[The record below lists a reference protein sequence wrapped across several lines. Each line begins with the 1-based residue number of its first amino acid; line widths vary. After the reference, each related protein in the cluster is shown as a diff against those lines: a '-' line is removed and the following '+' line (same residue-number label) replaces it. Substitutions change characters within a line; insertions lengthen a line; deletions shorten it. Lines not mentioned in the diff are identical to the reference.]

1 MKKVILSILDKI
13 EEQKK
18 EKRFFE
24 KISFEQFEKDISKLL
39 GTKLEEKEVKKI
51 YENIDMPLRGTGS
64 SAGYDFSS
72 PIYFILKPG
81 EKKVVPTGIKASMN
95 RDEALMIYVR
105 SSVGFKYNVRLTNQV
120 GVIDSDYYNND
131 SNEGHIMISFQNH
144 GEKDWVVDQKNK
156 RVAQGVFA
164 KYYTVRKELNNKKRK
179 GGIGS
184 TN

>member
-1 MKKVILSILDKI
+1 MKRIVLNVLNKI

-24 KISFEQFEKDISKLL
+24 KVSLSQFKNDILKIS
-39 GTKLEEKEVKKI
+39 EKEIEDKKIRKI
-51 YENIDMPLRGTGS
+51 YEAVEIPKRGTSS

-72 PIYFILKPG
+72 PIDFVLKPG

-95 RDEALMIYVR
+95 KDEALMIYVR
-105 SSVGFKYNVRLTNQV
+105 SSLGFKYNVRLTNQV
-120 GVIDSDYYNND
+120 GVIDSDYYNNS
-131 SNEGHIMISFQNH
+131 SNEGHIMISFENH
-144 GEKDWVVDQKNK
+144 GKKDWVVDQKNK
-156 RVAQGVFA
+156 RVAQGVFT
-164 KYYTVRKELNNKKRK
+164 KYYTVKGELNNKKRE